1 MLKKK
6 RRKIKHINKLKKK
19 TLKVYM
25 TQFFFFFFCCFGSL
39 ICIKNYSELKVFLT
53 FCKSLFFAQKYPI
66 FTSKLSQGACSQ
78 NVTWFTCVM
87 SVDLTQ
93 IKTWRNA
100 RRRQWGKVVDT
111 AWLECWIMRAVL
123 IPFTHLAF
131 QCTPFLRFIPS
142 HTFPHRKFITTG
154 VNEKSFLFLILDSC
168 WEELC

>member
-1 MLKKK
+1 M
-6 RRKIKHINKLKKK
+6 
-19 TLKVYM
+19 
-25 TQFFFFFFCCFGSL
+25 
-39 ICIKNYSELKVFLT
+39 
-53 FCKSLFFAQKYPI
+53 FFAQKYPI

-111 AWLECWIMRAVL
+111 AWLECRIMRAVL

-168 WEELC
+168 WEELCSSWLECFTLEQNCKRFLWEAWSCVYGWVAFVPPNWTKFIGICWQETTIAYLCW